1 MRIFVAIDIPNVE
14 KIIHIQNQIMKQYE
28 FVQHHVRL
36 INKYN
41 LHLTIMFMGEKND
54 FEEREIISN
63 LKSLDFD
70 PFEIRF
76 THIGCFPKNSNPSVI
91 WLGLDN
97 QSSKKLND
105 LYVAI
110 SKLLEKDI
118 GYGKETQNDFSKEKS
133 VYMPHLTIFRINQR
147 FKGRISFDP
156 VFQFDPF
163 TDEISQIKLKRSMLT
178 ADGPIYSDLLT
189 IDARA

>member
-1 MRIFVAIDIPNVE
+1 MRIFVAIDIPKVE
-14 KIIHIQNQIMKQYE
+14 KIINIQNQIMKQYE
-28 FVQHHVRL
+28 FVPHHVRL

-41 LHLTIMFMGEKND
+41 LHLTIMFLGEKTD
-54 FEEREIISN
+54 FAVREIISN

-76 THIGCFPKNSNPSVI
+76 TNVGCFPKNSNPSVI

-105 LYVAI
+105 LYDAI

-118 GYGKETQNDFSKEKS
+118 GYGKEIQNDFSEEKS
-133 VYMPHLTIFRINQR
+133 VYVPHLTIFRINR
-147 FKGRISFDP
+147 HFKSRISFDP
-156 VFQFDPF
+156 VFHFDPF
-163 TDEISQIKLKRSMLT
+163 TDEIYQIKLKQSILT
-178 ADGPIYSDLLT
+178 ADGPIYSDLFT

>member
-1 MRIFVAIDIPNVE
+1 MRIFVAIDIPKVE
-14 KIIHIQNQIMKQYE
+14 KIIHIQNQIMKQYG
-28 FVQHHVRL
+28 FVQHHVRP

-41 LHLTIMFMGEKND
+41 LHLTIIFLGEKTD
-54 FEEREIISN
+54 FEVREIISN
-63 LKSLDFD
+63 LKSLDFV
-70 PFEIRF
+70 PFKIRF
-76 THIGCFPKNSNPSVI
+76 TNVGCFPKNSNPSVI

-105 LYVAI
+105 LYDAI

-118 GYGKETQNDFSKEKS
+118 GYGKETQNDFSKERS
-133 VYMPHLTIFRINQR
+133 AFVPHLTIFRINR
-147 FKGRISFDP
+147 HFKDRISFDP

-163 TDEISQIKLKRSMLT
+163 TDEICQIKLKQSMLT
-178 ADGPIYSDLLT
+178 AAGPVYSDLFT

>member
-28 FVQHHVRL
+28 FVPHHVRL

-41 LHLTIMFMGEKND
+41 LHLTIIFLGEKTD
-54 FEEREIISN
+54 FEVREIITN

-76 THIGCFPKNSNPSVI
+76 TNVGCFPKHSNPNVI

-105 LYVAI
+105 LYDAI
-110 SKLLEKDI
+110 LKLLKKNI
-118 GYGKETQNDFSKEKS
+118 SYGRETQKDTNEEKS
-133 VYMPHLTIFRINQR
+133 VYVPHLTIFRINR
-147 FKGRISFDP
+147 HTKSRISFDP
-156 VFQFDPF
+156 GFQFNPF
-163 TDEISQIKLKRSMLT
+163 TDEICQIKLKQSMLT
-178 ADGPIYSDLLT
+178 PDGPKYFDLLT

>member
-1 MRIFVAIDIPNVE
+1 MAIDIPKVE

-28 FVQHHVRL
+28 FVPHDVRL

-41 LHLTIMFMGEKND
+41 LHLTIMFLGEKTD
-54 FEEREIISN
+54 FEVREIITN

-76 THIGCFPKNSNPSVI
+76 TNVGCFPKNTNPSVI

-105 LYVAI
+105 LYDAI
-110 SKLLEKDI
+110 SKLLQKNI
-118 GYGKETQNDFSKEKS
+118 GYGKETRKDSSEEKS
-133 VYMPHLTIFRINQR
+133 VYVPHLTIFRINR
-147 FKGRISFDP
+147 HSKSRIFFDP
-156 VFQFDPF
+156 IFQFDPF
-163 TDEISQIKLKRSMLT
+163 SDEICQIKLKRSMLT
-178 ADGPIYSDLLT
+178 ADGPKYSDLFT

>member
-1 MRIFVAIDIPNVE
+1 MRIFVAIDIPKVE

-28 FVQHHVRL
+28 FVPHDVRL

-41 LHLTIMFMGEKND
+41 LHLTIMFLGEKTD
-54 FEEREIISN
+54 FEVKEIISN
-63 LKSLDFD
+63 LKSLEFD

-76 THIGCFPKNSNPSVI
+76 TNVGCFPKNSNPSVI

-105 LYVAI
+105 LYDAI
-110 SKLLEKDI
+110 SKLLQKNI
-118 GYGKETQNDFSKEKS
+118 GYGKETRKDSSEEKS
-133 VYMPHLTIFRINQR
+133 VYVPHLTIFRINR
-147 FKGRISFDP
+147 HSKSRIFFDP
-156 VFQFDPF
+156 IFQFDPF
-163 TDEISQIKLKRSMLT
+163 SDEICQIKLKRSMLT
-178 ADGPIYSDLLT
+178 ADGPKYSDLFT

>member
-1 MRIFVAIDIPNVE
+1 MRIFVAIDIPKVE

-28 FVQHHVRL
+28 FLPHDVRL

-41 LHLTIMFMGEKND
+41 LHLTILFLGEKTD
-54 FEEREIISN
+54 FEVTEIITN

-70 PFEIRF
+70 PFEIIF
-76 THIGCFPKNSNPSVI
+76 TNVGCFPKNSNPSVI

-105 LYVAI
+105 LYDAI
-110 SKLLEKDI
+110 SKLLEKNI
-118 GYGKETQNDFSKEKS
+118 HYEKETQKDSSEEKS
-133 VYMPHLTIFRINQR
+133 IYVPHLTIFRINR
-147 FKGRISFDP
+147 HSKSRISFDP
-156 VFQFDPF
+156 IFQFDPF
-163 TDEISQIKLKRSMLT
+163 TDEICQIKLKRSMLT
-178 ADGPIYSDLLT
+178 AGGPKYSDLFT

>member
-1 MRIFVAIDIPNVE
+1 MRIFVAIDIPKVE
-14 KIIHIQNQIMKQYE
+14 KIIHIQNQIMKQYG
-28 FVQHHVRL
+28 FVQHHVRI

-41 LHLTIMFMGEKND
+41 LHLTIMFFGEKTD
-54 FEEREIISN
+54 FEVREIISN
-63 LKSLDFD
+63 LKSLDFV

-76 THIGCFPKNSNPSVI
+76 THVGCFPKNSNPSVI

-110 SKLLEKDI
+110 SKLLEKDN
-118 GYGKETQNDFSKEKS
+118 GYGKETQNDFTMEKS
-133 VYMPHLTIFRINQR
+133 VYIPHLTIFRINR
-147 FKGRISFDP
+147 HFKGSISFDP

-163 TDEISQIKLKRSMLT
+163 TDEICQIKLKRSMLT
-178 ADGPIYSDLLT
+178 ADGPIYSDLFT

>member
-1 MRIFVAIDIPNVE
+1 MRIFVAIDIPKVE
-14 KIIHIQNQIMKQYE
+14 KIIHIQNRIMKQYE
-28 FVQHHVRL
+28 FVQRHVRI

-41 LHLTIMFMGEKND
+41 LHLTIMFLGEKTD
-54 FEEREIISN
+54 FEVREIISN

-76 THIGCFPKNSNPSVI
+76 THVGCFPKNSNPSVI

-110 SKLLEKDI
+110 LKLLEKDI
-118 GYGKETQNDFSKEKS
+118 NYGKETQNDFTNEKS
-133 VYMPHLTIFRINQR
+133 VYVPHLTIFRINR
-147 FKGRISFDP
+147 HFKGRISFDP

-163 TDEISQIKLKRSMLT
+163 TDEICQIKLKRSMLT
-178 ADGPIYSDLLT
+178 EDGPIYSDLFT